1 MNEDTKKNDNRKKLL
16 LVDGHSILNRA
27 FYGMPDLTNAKGLH
41 TGAVYGFL
49 NILFSQLDELQPDY
63 LVVAFDVHAPTF
75 RHEAF
80 ADYKGTRH
88 AMPEEL
94 RGQVPLIKKMLAA
107 MGVVLCERA
116 GLEADDILGT
126 LARKAEAQDMD
137 VVLLSGDRDLL
148 QIATDRICIRIPRT
162 KQGKTTID
170 DFHAAQV
177 KESLGV
183 TPLEFIQVK
192 ALMGDS
198 SDNIPGVP
206 KVGEKTATQLIQ
218 TYGSVDGVYAHLE
231 EIKKPALHRNLAEN
245 EDQARMSLF
254 LATIKTDCD
263 VELDTEKALA
273 GGYYTAEAF
282 ELCTE
287 LGFKNFL
294 PRFDR
299 DILEKK
305 EEDFRVEEIAD
316 RKGLQELEAALL
328 KQIRQDA
335 GDAGGQAKA
344 GEQAGAG
351 GAKSLPDT
359 LTDRVSPFVVGIR
372 PVYDRAGYGMEKRSR
387 LAGAAVSFRDEGGL
401 RNCFLSVKEDDASE
415 DVISAGALTG
425 FLKMLRT
432 AVRDRALSSGND
444 ASSGPEDEN
453 GTCAGAGSEKENDAC
468 AGAGGDECISAGS
481 HVESGPFLA
490 VFAQKD
496 QMPLWEI
503 DPQEEFADGI
513 RMEGILDLQV
523 GSYLVNPL
531 KNDYEIEDVASEYCG
546 LTLQS
551 RKQLFG
557 KDSPAQAME
566 KDPEAVRIYAC
577 RAADALRRAALPV
590 RDKLLEMGMWTL
602 YTRIERPLTFILAD
616 MERLGI
622 RIEPAALRAYSESL
636 AGRIDELEQEIY
648 QKTGETFNIAS
659 PKQLGEVLFE
669 KMKLPGGKKTKTG
682 YSTAAGV
689 LEKLAPDYP
698 VVNDILEYRGLTKLR
713 STYADG
719 LMAYVADDQRIH
731 TTLTQTITAT
741 GRISSTDPNLQNIPM
756 KTELGRQIRRAF
768 IPRDGYTFTDADY
781 SQIELRILAHMSGDE
796 GLIEAYRENEDIH
809 RITASK
815 VFHTPFEEVT
825 PLQRRNA
832 KAVNFGIVYGISSFG
847 LSQGLSIS
855 RAEAADYIKAY
866 FRTYPGIKIFL
877 DDLVASAKKNGYA
890 KTMYGRRRPV
900 PELASSNFMQR
911 SFGERVAMNSPIQG
925 SAADIMKIAMIR
937 VWERICRERLQSRL
951 ILQIHDELLIE
962 TAPGEEE
969 TVRRILEEEMERAAD
984 LKVRLETDVHNGTD
998 WFMAK

>member
-1 MNEDTKKNDNRKKLL
+1 
-16 LVDGHSILNRA
+16 
-27 FYGMPDLTNAKGLH
+27 
-41 TGAVYGFL
+41 
-49 NILFSQLDELQPDY
+49 
-63 LVVAFDVHAPTF
+63 
-75 RHEAF
+75 
-80 ADYKGTRH
+80 
-88 AMPEEL
+88 
-94 RGQVPLIKKMLAA
+94 
-107 MGVVLCERA
+107 
-116 GLEADDILGT
+116 
-126 LARKAEAQDMD
+126 
-137 VVLLSGDRDLL
+137 
-148 QIATDRICIRIPRT
+148 
-162 KQGKTTID
+162 
-170 DFHAAQV
+170 
-177 KESLGV
+177 
-183 TPLEFIQVK
+183 
-192 ALMGDS
+192 
-198 SDNIPGVP
+198 
-206 KVGEKTATQLIQ
+206 
-218 TYGSVDGVYAHLE
+218 
-231 EIKKPALHRNLAEN
+231 
-245 EDQARMSLF
+245 
-254 LATIKTDCD
+254 
-263 VELDTEKALA
+263 
-273 GGYYTAEAF
+273 
-282 ELCTE
+282 
-287 LGFKNFL
+287 
-294 PRFDR
+294 
-299 DILEKK
+299 
-305 EEDFRVEEIAD
+305 
-316 RKGLQELEAALL
+316 
-328 KQIRQDA
+328 
-335 GDAGGQAKA
+335 
-344 GEQAGAG
+344 
-351 GAKSLPDT
+351 
-359 LTDRVSPFVVGIR
+359 
-372 PVYDRAGYGMEKRSR
+372 MEKGSR

-401 RNCFLSVKEDDASE
+401 RNCFLSVKEDKDPA
-415 DVISAGALTG
+415 DVISAGTLTG

-496 QMPLWEI
+496 QMPLWGI